1 MANENSG
8 LPDDILQAL
17 DRASRLAAAIDKA
30 ITAAVPDIV
39 DLQVAADPK
48 GSVVISGVVSS
59 VESQRRAEEVGR
71 AVEGV
76 ERLIGSL
83 TVIP

>member
-39 DLQVAADPK
+39 DLQVLINVVLGVAACP
-48 GSVVISGVVSS
+48 
-59 VESQRRAEEVGR
+59 A
-71 AVEGV
+71 
-76 ERLIGSL
+76 
-83 TVIP
+83 